1 MAKKERISAQDVLET
16 ISGFMEVFDVEKLQK
31 LDLLDNLSSMTA
43 SQSSMEKRLTA
54 VKQKLSEVV
63 KPGDFEEKLKKRDDA
78 FNKAIKAVPT
88 EVQVKNEPVCLAQKD
103 RDSLDV
109 LNFQL
114 EKRNKRFSQFC
125 RVISDKKIWFLILF
139 LMTSLSVGTTFL
151 IMKDSAAEWA
161 HRALV
166 AAEESHME
174 NPLDEYSKAFIEMRE
189 GWKSR
194 KDCKDRI
201 KGMESKARYIK
212 KLESVLACYTEEE
225 LEVRKHIVNIKD
237 EQMARLVCHH
247 PSTDQMVNYRIHT
260 TTEGI
265 VTKVE
270 MEKKVKGKNVWTEL
284 SEIKSNSQER

>member
-31 LDLLDNLSSMTA
+31 LDQLDNLSSMTT

-54 VKQKLSEVV
+54 VEQKLSEVV
-63 KPGDFEEKLKKRDDA
+63 KPDDFEQKLKERDDK

-88 EVQVKNEPVCLAQKD
+88 EVQVKNEPVYLAQKD

-125 RVISDKKIWFLILF
+125 RVISYKKTWFLFLF
-139 LMTSLSVGTTFL
+139 LITSLSVGTTFL

-161 HRALV
+161 HRSLV

-174 NPLDEYSKAFIEMRE
+174 NPLDEYSKAFVDMRS

-201 KGMESKARYIK
+201 KGMESEADRIK
-212 KLESVLACYTEEE
+212 DIEKILADYTEEE
-225 LEVRKHIVNIKD
+225 LEVRKYKISIKT
-237 EQMARLVCHH
+237 EQMARLVCYH
-247 PSTDQMVNYRIHT
+247 PSTDQMFNYRIHT
-260 TTEGI
+260 TPDGI

-270 MEKKVKGKNVWTEL
+270 VENKFKGKNVWMEL
-284 SEIKSNSQER
+284 KRGA

>member
-1 MAKKERISAQDVLET
+1 MAKKERISAQEVLET
-16 ISGFMEVFDVEKLQK
+16 ISGFIEVFDVEKLQK
-31 LDLLDNLSSMTA
+31 LDQLDNLSSMAT
-43 SQSSMEKRLTA
+43 SQSAMERRLTA
-54 VKQKLSEVV
+54 VEQKLSEVV
-63 KPGDFEEKLKKRDDA
+63 KPDDFEQKLKERDDK

-103 RDSLDV
+103 RDSLDE
-109 LNFQL
+109 LNFQI
-114 EKRNKRFSQFC
+114 EKHNKRFSQFC
-125 RVISDKKIWFLILF
+125 RVISYKKIWFLFLF
-139 LMTSLSVGTTFL
+139 LITSLSVGTTFL

-174 NPLDEYSKAFIEMRE
+174 NPLDEYSKAFVEMR
-189 GWKSR
+189 GGIKAR

-201 KGMESKARYIK
+201 EGMESEADRIK
-212 KLESVLACYTEEE
+212 DIENILADYTEEE
-225 LEVRKHIVNIKD
+225 LEVRKYKISIKA
-237 EQMARLVCHH
+237 EQMARLVCYH

-270 MEKKVKGKNVWTEL
+270 VEKKVKGKSVWMELKRLSTE
-284 SEIKSNSQER
+284 

>member
-31 LDLLDNLSSMTA
+31 LDLLDNLSSMKT
-43 SQSSMEKRLTA
+43 SQSAMERRLTA
-54 VKQKLSEVV
+54 VEQKLSEVV
-63 KPGDFEEKLKKRDDA
+63 KPDDFEQKLKERDDK
-78 FNKAIKAVPT
+78 FNKAIKTVPT
-88 EVQVKNEPVCLAQKD
+88 EVQVKNEPVYLAQKD

-125 RVISDKKIWFLILF
+125 RVISYKKIWFLFLF
-139 LMTSLSVGTTFL
+139 LMTSLSVGTTIL

-174 NPLDEYSKAFIEMRE
+174 NPLDEYSKAFVEMRE

-201 KGMESKARYIK
+201 KGMESEADRIK
-212 KLESVLACYTEEE
+212 DIEKILADYTEEE
-225 LEVRKHIVNIKD
+225 LEVRKYKISIKA
-237 EQMARLVCHH
+237 EQMARLVCYH

-260 TTEGI
+260 TPDGI

-270 MEKKVKGKNVWTEL
+270 VENKFKGKNVWMEL
-284 SEIKSNSQER
+284 KRGA